1 MRTLDL
7 GRNPF
12 LKVPTALGGATGC
25 RHLTIMFVGRLSAA
39 LGGAPADSAQNP
51 LLAMRSL
58 RTLSF
63 EQTAWQHEDVE
74 TLVALQQVRM
84 EPATQHRS
92 IKQTS
97 RHAEGSC
104 STSLNLPLRRACTV
118 HGPHVARIRQ
128 FHLKHRTWNISS
140 A

>member
-1 MRTLDL
+1 M
-7 GRNPF
+7 
-12 LKVPTALGGATGC
+12 KVPTALGGATGC
-25 RHLTIMFVGRLSAA
+25 RHLTIMVVGRLSAA

-63 EQTAWQHEDVE
+63 EQTAWRHEDVE

-84 EPATQHRS
+84 ETTTQQCS

-104 STSLNLPLRRACTV
+104 SMNLNLCLLVAPALCRV
-118 HGPHVARIRQ
+118 HMSPASDNSI
-128 FHLKHRTWNISS
+128 
-140 A
+140 